1 MASLSAKDLEYRHE
15 GNAVSMINFHFVFI
29 PKRRRP
35 VLTQKVAER
44 LQEIIFDLIVEHR
57 WKLIAIE
64 IMPDHVHLLL
74 NVKPTDSP
82 SDVMRRVKG
91 RSAKLLREEFP
102 QLLKLPCM
110 WTPSYFVGSV
120 GNVSTEVVRRYI
132 EQQNGK

>member
-1 MASLSAKDLEYRHE
+1 MASLSKTDLEYRHE
-15 GNAVSMINFHFVFI
+15 GNAVSMINYHFVFV

-44 LQEIIFDLIVEHR
+44 LQEIIFELVVENR
-57 WKLIAIE
+57 WKLIAVE

-74 NVKPTDSP
+74 NIKPSDSA
-82 SDVMRRVKG
+82 SDVMRRIKG
-91 RSAKLLREEFP
+91 RSAKLLRDEFP

-120 GNVSTEVVRRYI
+120 GNVSTEIVRKYI

>member
-15 GNAVSMINFHFVFI
+15 SNAVSMINFHFVFV

-35 VLTQKVAER
+35 VLTKEVAER
-44 LQEIIFDLIVEHR
+44 LQAIIFEVVVENR
-57 WKLIAIE
+57 WQLIASE

-74 NVKPTDSP
+74 NVKPTDAA
-82 SDVMRRVKG
+82 SDVMRRIKG

-120 GNVSTEVVRRYI
+120 GNVSTETVKKYI